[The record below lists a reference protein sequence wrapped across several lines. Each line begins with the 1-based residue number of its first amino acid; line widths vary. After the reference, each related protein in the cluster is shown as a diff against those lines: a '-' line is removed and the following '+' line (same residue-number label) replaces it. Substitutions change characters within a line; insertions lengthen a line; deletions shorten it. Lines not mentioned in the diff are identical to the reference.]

1 MTGLELLDC
10 VTGKRMETETRTNL
24 AASIHEW
31 QRILYRSRNLD
42 GRVCMDCM
50 GNEDLSRVGS
60 LGMTVLLMSLERR
73 CIHEGGWSARKV
85 ASGRNQ
91 AEKLSRGR

>member
-1 MTGLELLDC
+1 ME
-10 VTGKRMETETRTNL
+10 METRINL

-31 QRILYRSRNLD
+31 QRILYQSRNPD
-42 GRVCMDCM
+42 GRVCMGYM

-60 LGMTVLLMSLERR
+60 LGMTALLISLEQR